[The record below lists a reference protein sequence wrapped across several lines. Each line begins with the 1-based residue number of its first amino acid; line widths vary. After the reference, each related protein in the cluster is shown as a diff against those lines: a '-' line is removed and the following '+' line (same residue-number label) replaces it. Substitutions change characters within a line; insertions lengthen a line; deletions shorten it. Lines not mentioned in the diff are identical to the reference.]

1 MRGYVSEYRACGDGS
16 SFIPQTWNKNVRF
29 NTNSESA
36 MQAWSLLHSDEV
48 KNGFKSQNEF
58 IICAINDYYE
68 RYVQKKDDPY
78 LETREKE
85 DAFVERIVSQV
96 TEKILTNLPTLAGM
110 YMMQQQAMLTAGLQN
125 AGMPVMN
132 FTADPTNANM
142 MEAGAQKVTKSIK
155 SGMAEN
161 QAATKKS
168 EDILDEEPED
178 NEFLDFSF
186 GM

>member
-1 MRGYVSEYRACGDGS
+1 MAEK
-16 SFIPQTWNKNVRF
+16 TWNKNVRF

-110 YMMQQQAMLTAGLQN
+110 YMIQQQAMLTAGLQN

-142 MEAGAQKVTKSIK
+142 MEAGAQKVAKSIK

>member
-1 MRGYVSEYRACGDGS
+1 MAEK
-16 SFIPQTWNKNVRF
+16 TWNKNVRF

-48 KNGFKSQNEF
+48 ENGFKSQNEF

-68 RYVQKKDDPY
+68 RHVQKKADPY

-85 DAFVERIVSQV
+85 DAFVERIISQV

-110 YMMQQQAMLTAGLQN
+110 YMMQQQAILTAGLQN
-125 AGMPVMN
+125 AGMPMMN
-132 FTADPTNANM
+132 FTADATNANM
-142 MEAGAQKVTKSIK
+142 MEAGAQKVDKSIK

-161 QAATKKS
+161 QAASKKS
-168 EDILDEEPED
+168 EDILDDEPED

>member
-1 MRGYVSEYRACGDGS
+1 MAEK
-16 SFIPQTWNKNVRF
+16 TWNKNVRF

-168 EDILDEEPED
+168 EDILVEEPED

>member
-1 MRGYVSEYRACGDGS
+1 MAEK
-16 SFIPQTWNKNVRF
+16 TWNKNVRF

-85 DAFVERIVSQV
+85 NAFVERIVSQV

-132 FTADPTNANM
+132 FTADATNANM
-142 MEAGAQKVTKSIK
+142 MEAGAQKVAKSIK

>member
-1 MRGYVSEYRACGDGS
+1 MAEK
-16 SFIPQTWNKNVRF
+16 TWNKNVRF

-178 NEFLDFSF
+178 NEFPDFSF

>member
-1 MRGYVSEYRACGDGS
+1 MAEK
-16 SFIPQTWNKNVRF
+16 TWNKNVRF

-142 MEAGAQKVTKSIK
+142 MEAGAEKVTKSIK

>member
-1 MRGYVSEYRACGDGS
+1 M
-16 SFIPQTWNKNVRF
+16 
-29 NTNSESA
+29 
-36 MQAWSLLHSDEV
+36 
-48 KNGFKSQNEF
+48 
-58 IICAINDYYE
+58 
-68 RYVQKKDDPY
+68 QKKDDPY

-85 DAFVERIVSQV
+85 DAFVERIVSQF

-132 FTADPTNANM
+132 FTADATNANM
-142 MEAGAQKVTKSIK
+142 MEAGAQKVAKSIK
-155 SGMAEN
+155 SGMEEN

-178 NEFLDFSF
+178 NEFPDFSF

>member
-1 MRGYVSEYRACGDGS
+1 MAEK
-16 SFIPQTWNKNVRF
+16 TWNKNVRF

-125 AGMPVMN
+125 AGMPGMK

>member
-1 MRGYVSEYRACGDGS
+1 MAEK
-16 SFIPQTWNKNVRF
+16 TWNKNVRF

-155 SGMAEN
+155 SGMEEN

>member
-1 MRGYVSEYRACGDGS
+1 MAEK
-16 SFIPQTWNKNVRF
+16 TWNKNVRF

-142 MEAGAQKVTKSIK
+142 MEAGAQKVAKSIK

-178 NEFLDFSF
+178 YEFLDFSF

>member
-1 MRGYVSEYRACGDGS
+1 MAEK
-16 SFIPQTWNKNVRF
+16 TWNKNVRF

-58 IICAINDYYE
+58 IIYAINDYYE

-132 FTADPTNANM
+132 FTADATNANM
-142 MEAGAQKVTKSIK
+142 MEAGAQKVAKSIK
-155 SGMAEN
+155 SGMEEN
-161 QAATKKS
+161 QAAPKKS

-178 NEFLDFSF
+178 NEFPDFSF

>member
-1 MRGYVSEYRACGDGS
+1 MAEK
-16 SFIPQTWNKNVRF
+16 TWNKNVRF

-58 IICAINDYYE
+58 IICAIDDYYE

>member
-1 MRGYVSEYRACGDGS
+1 MAEK
-16 SFIPQTWNKNVRF
+16 TWNKNVRF

-142 MEAGAQKVTKSIK
+142 MEAGAQKATKSIK

-161 QAATKKS
+161 
-168 EDILDEEPED
+168 
-178 NEFLDFSF
+178 
-186 GM
+186 

>member
-1 MRGYVSEYRACGDGS
+1 MAEK
-16 SFIPQTWNKNVRF
+16 TWNKNVRF

-110 YMMQQQAMLTAGLQN
+110 YMMQQQSLLSVLGLQGMVPVQQQVPMPQMV
-125 AGMPVMN
+125 AGMQMSGQASASVQES
-132 FTADPTNANM
+132 DQRQ
-142 MEAGAQKVTKSIK
+142 EAMVGRDGCEKRDYT
-155 SGMAEN
+155 EEDE
-161 QAATKKS
+161 KKYQI
-168 EDILDEEPED
+168 EPDI

-186 GM
+186 CGE

>member
-1 MRGYVSEYRACGDGS
+1 MAEKS
-16 SFIPQTWNKNVRF
+16 WNKNVRF

-132 FTADPTNANM
+132 FTADATNANM
-142 MEAGAQKVTKSIK
+142 MEAGAQKVAKSIK
-155 SGMAEN
+155 SGMEEN

-178 NEFLDFSF
+178 NEFPDFSF

>member
-1 MRGYVSEYRACGDGS
+1 MAEK
-16 SFIPQTWNKNVRF
+16 TWNKNVRF

-85 DAFVERIVSQV
+85 NAFVERIVSQV

-142 MEAGAQKVTKSIK
+142 TEAGAQKVTKSIK

>member
-1 MRGYVSEYRACGDGS
+1 MAEK
-16 SFIPQTWNKNVRF
+16 TWNKNVRF

-85 DAFVERIVSQV
+85 DAFVELIVSQV

>member
-1 MRGYVSEYRACGDGS
+1 MAEK
-16 SFIPQTWNKNVRF
+16 TWNKNVRF

-68 RYVQKKDDPY
+68 RYVQKKDNPY

-85 DAFVERIVSQV
+85 DAFVECIVSQV

>member
-1 MRGYVSEYRACGDGS
+1 M
-16 SFIPQTWNKNVRF
+16 
-29 NTNSESA
+29 
-36 MQAWSLLHSDEV
+36 
-48 KNGFKSQNEF
+48 
-58 IICAINDYYE
+58 
-68 RYVQKKDDPY
+68 QKKDDPY

-168 EDILDEEPED
+168 EDILDEDANYAQTECQFRYCGTAIP
-178 NEFLDFSF
+178 FLTVRSTAR
-186 GM
+186 

>member
-1 MRGYVSEYRACGDGS
+1 MAEK
-16 SFIPQTWNKNVRF
+16 TWNKNVRF

-142 MEAGAQKVTKSIK
+142 MEAGAQKVAKSIK
-155 SGMAEN
+155 SGMEEN

-178 NEFLDFSF
+178 NEFPDFSF

>member
-1 MRGYVSEYRACGDGS
+1 MAEK
-16 SFIPQTWNKNVRF
+16 TWNKNVRF

-142 MEAGAQKVTKSIK
+142 MEAGAQNVTKSIK
-155 SGMAEN
+155 SGMAEK

>member
-1 MRGYVSEYRACGDGS
+1 MAEK
-16 SFIPQTWNKNVRF
+16 TWNKNVRF

-78 LETREKE
+78 FETREKE

>member
-1 MRGYVSEYRACGDGS
+1 MAEK
-16 SFIPQTWNKNVRF
+16 TWNKNVRF

-132 FTADPTNANM
+132 FTADATNANM
-142 MEAGAQKVTKSIK
+142 MEAGAQKVAKSIK
-155 SGMAEN
+155 SGMEEN

-178 NEFLDFSF
+178 NEFPDFSF

>member
-1 MRGYVSEYRACGDGS
+1 MAEK
-16 SFIPQTWNKNVRF
+16 TWNKNVRF

-132 FTADPTNANM
+132 FTADATNANM
-142 MEAGAQKVTKSIK
+142 MEAGAQKVAKSIK

-161 QAATKKS
+161 QAATKNQR
-168 EDILDEEPED
+168 I
-178 NEFLDFSF
+178 F
-186 GM
+186 

>member
-1 MRGYVSEYRACGDGS
+1 MAEK
-16 SFIPQTWNKNVRF
+16 TWNKNVRF

-85 DAFVERIVSQV
+85 NAFVERIVSQV

-161 QAATKKS
+161 QAATKNQR
-168 EDILDEEPED
+168 I
-178 NEFLDFSF
+178 F
-186 GM
+186 

>member
-1 MRGYVSEYRACGDGS
+1 MAEK
-16 SFIPQTWNKNVRF
+16 TWNKNVRF

-142 MEAGAQKVTKSIK
+142 TEAGAQKVTKSIK

-161 QAATKKS
+161 QAATKNQR
-168 EDILDEEPED
+168 I
-178 NEFLDFSF
+178 F
-186 GM
+186 

>member
-1 MRGYVSEYRACGDGS
+1 MAEKS
-16 SFIPQTWNKNVRF
+16 WNKNVRF

>member
-1 MRGYVSEYRACGDGS
+1 MAEK
-16 SFIPQTWNKNVRF
+16 TWNKNVRF

-85 DAFVERIVSQV
+85 NAFVERIVSQV

-132 FTADPTNANM
+132 FTADATNANM
-142 MEAGAQKVTKSIK
+142 MEAGAQKVAKSIK
-155 SGMAEN
+155 SGMEEN

-178 NEFLDFSF
+178 NEFPDFSF